1 MALAAIAV
9 SPAVG
14 IGQTPPTSPP
24 PARTDS
30 VRPPPHRLLVDGY
43 RLHRTRLVYQL
54 DLTSDSL
61 TRSLGEITAQAAET
75 LYASAPAWLLTR
87 DGMQGSNSVSESLY
101 VSRAALRPLHW
112 TAALG
117 AARLALEFVGD
128 SIYGAASS
136 PLGKHNII
144 LMGRSDLL
152 VNVSAVDAVLGS
164 LSLSS
169 GWHDSASVLVIDGG
183 GSAVAPATLSV
194 EGEEKTTVPAGEF
207 DCWIVSLESERGA
220 ERYWVSKTD
229 QTIVRSQQILPRLG
243 GGQAVLQR
251 TLLRAEPSG

>member
-1 MALAAIAV
+1 V

-14 IGQTPPTSPP
+14 AAQTPPTSPP

-30 VRPPPHRLLVDGY
+30 VRPPAHRLLVDGY
-43 RLHRTRLVYQL
+43 RLHPTRLVYQL
-54 DLTSDSL
+54 DLTSDSV
-61 TRSLGEITAQAAET
+61 TRPLGEIRAQVAET
-75 LYASAPAWLLTR
+75 LYAAAPAWLLTR
-87 DGMQGSNSVSESLY
+87 SGMQGSSSVSESLY
-101 VSRAALRPLHW
+101 VSRAALRPMHW

-117 AARLALEFVGD
+117 AARLAVEFAGD
-128 SIYGAASS
+128 SVYGAVSS

-152 VNVSAVDAVLGS
+152 VNVGAVDAVLGA

-169 GWHDSASVLVIDGG
+169 GWHDSASVIVVDGG
-183 GSAVAPATLSV
+183 GSAIAPVTLAV

-229 QTIVRSQQILPRLG
+229 QTIVRSQQILPHLG

-251 TLLRAEPSG
+251 TLLRVEPSG